1 MTVQVFWDKGIQF
14 LNLCTVYYAVQII
27 RCVLFSVIVFI
38 VIFFLRKT
46 VFENH
51 VFIKGALWSMLI
63 PVLFTGRMKFFYE
76 NRAGVKLF
84 SWLTAICMNHLWVC
98 RLYLCGVFLFAAL
111 LFHRRRKLKK
121 MVTCMEKRK
130 IDGTFIYVTDIPV
143 TPSTVGVFRPKIVMP
158 EAILK
163 EYAQEEIRTILL
175 HEKIHIRLGHLLFY
189 FLWDILRALL
199 WANPLLTTGM
209 KFFREDMEE
218 ICDWV
223 TIQSSRGKAFS
234 YGQLLLK
241 SMRVLQAESEDFNM
255 YAAFA
260 GDKEYEN
267 VRQRVTRIVRYRPYK
282 RMASVGILGIAVLF
296 VAGTI
301 LWTQKV
307 SYGRY
312 NPDECITVYD
322 AETDKVLIQ
331 DSKALKE
338 ACYYDENDI
347 YIESGALQELT
358 RDSGISGENIY
369 IYFGGFYK
377 LPGIGGGGSYA
388 YLETTDSG
396 ESIIKLKYIKQED
409 IFYRILKWI

>member
-1 MTVQVFWDKGIQF
+1 
-14 LNLCTVYYAVQII
+14 
-27 RCVLFSVIVFI
+27 
-38 VIFFLRKT
+38 
-46 VFENH
+46 
-51 VFIKGALWSMLI
+51 
-63 PVLFTGRMKFFYE
+63 
-76 NRAGVKLF
+76 
-84 SWLTAICMNHLWVC
+84 
-98 RLYLCGVFLFAAL
+98 
-111 LFHRRRKLKK
+111 
-121 MVTCMEKRK
+121 
-130 IDGTFIYVTDIPV
+130 
-143 TPSTVGVFRPKIVMP
+143 MP